1 MDIRWSEEHV
11 AFRKRVRD
19 VIDRELPADWVETS
33 RLDNGSDAAVAFA
46 RRFCP
51 ILGKEGL
58 LVPHWSK
65 ADGGE
70 GLDVF
75 HHWILN
81 EEMWAAGEP
90 RSYQYMNVNWIGPA
104 FLKYGSPAQKEK
116 FLPMITGG
124 TVFFCQGFSEPNAG
138 SDLASLR
145 TKAVQTDDGFV
156 ISGQKIWTS
165 AASFADY
172 CVLLARTGGERS
184 KGISVFIVPMN
195 AEGVTVRVIG
205 SLLGKRAVHEVFFDE
220 VRVSRDAL
228 LGEVDQGWGMVRA
241 MLANERIGVPR
252 YALGWPAL
260 ARTVEF
266 LRSQGRFDD
275 VNARARAHFCEASY
289 RAARLAA
296 LKVLDQ
302 RASGRPPNAETSLA
316 RYAAIVA
323 DRRFS
328 EFVAEYA
335 PELTLGDADK
345 LVAAAYKRAA
355 SIGIAAGSAEVQLD
369 LIARTHLDLPR
380 S

>member
-1 MDIRWSEEHV
+1 MQFDWTDKHI
-11 AFRKRVRD
+11 AFRARVRS
-19 VIDRELPADWVETS
+19 VIDRELPADWLEAT
-33 RLDNGSDAAVAFA
+33 RLDNACDAAVEFA
-46 RRFCP
+46 RYFCP
-51 ILGKEGL
+51 VLASENL
-58 LVPHWSK
+58 LVPHW
-65 ADGGE
+65 AETDGGS

-104 FLKYGSPAQKEK
+104 ILKFGTQVQKDK
-116 FLPMITGG
+116 FIPLISGG
-124 TVFFCQGFSEPNAG
+124 KAFFCQGFSEPNAG
-138 SDLASLR
+138 SDLAALR
-145 TKAVQTDDGFV
+145 TKATRSEGGFV

-172 CVLLARTGGERS
+172 CIMLARTGGARTS
-184 KGISVFIVPMN
+184 GISVFIVPMN
-195 AEGVTVRVIG
+195 LPGITVNVIG
-205 SLLGKRAVHEVFFDE
+205 SLQGKRAMHEVFFDDVE
-220 VRVSRDAL
+220 VPEDAL
-228 LGEVDQGWGMVRA
+228 LGEIDKGWGMVRV

-260 ARTVEF
+260 QRVIDWLT
-266 LRSQGRFDD
+266 RDGRFADSD
-275 VNARARAHFCEASY
+275 VRGKAILCDTGY

-296 LKVLDQ
+296 LKVLGE
-302 RASGRPPNAETSLA
+302 RAMGRDAGAETNLA
-316 RYAAIVA
+316 RYAAITA

-335 PELTLGDADK
+335 PELTFPDADI

-369 LIARTHLDLPR
+369 LIARNHLALPR
-380 S
+380 A